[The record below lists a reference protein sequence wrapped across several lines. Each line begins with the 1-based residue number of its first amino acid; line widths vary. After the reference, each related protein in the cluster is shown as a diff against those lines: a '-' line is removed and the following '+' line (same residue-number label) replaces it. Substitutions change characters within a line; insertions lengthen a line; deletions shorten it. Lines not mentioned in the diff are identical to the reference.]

1 MRTFMSVVPMQSTLY
16 MQMVSLVS
24 MFALEEYNKRPF
36 SSFDVGNEAN
46 PKKTVDFYIV
56 KVGDLV
62 TTSAI

>member
-1 MRTFMSVVPMQSTLY
+1 